1 MRSRACRA
9 ARPTR
14 RAASSACAGP
24 SRRVACARPRA
35 ARIAGTGAR
44 SPPAFRSERQRSSA
58 PAATAPSARTTIR
71 SRRSSEPLLT
81 RERRI
86 EPKGRGRLEA
96 GRVEEEPGECCEPR
110 ERAVGGEHV
119 DARAEQRRDGHD
131 EALAQVV
138 DRGIRHLRE
147 ALSKV
152 GRERT
157 GTAGQRRD
165 RRVVAHRRDR
175 IVAGL
180 GERAEHRVELLAGVA
195 VEDVTRVQS
204 ALGRCDRLARVGGDD
219 ARGHPPAVRMPTGQF
234 TPQLVAEQQPA
245 RRVDDEDP
253 AGPEPGAPHT
263 RTVRERTAPASD
275 ATVTRSVIGDG
286 DAKRPQPVAIER
298 GTARPAVGEAERGR
312 PVPRLA
318 EHRAVAVEVAHV
330 RIEPRVVLPRR
341 RDEERDASA
350 RSLSCPRTTRSRA
363 LSRSAESDPAW
374 SSAGARPGSTSCD
387 RSRASIHATL
397 PSIVLI
403 SPLWQRSRNGCAR
416 SQLGSVF
423 VEKR

>member
-1 MRSRACRA
+1 MNV
-9 ARPTR
+9 
-14 RAASSACAGP
+14 ASS
-24 SRRVACARPRA
+24 RR
-35 ARIAGTGAR
+35 GA
-44 SPPAFRSERQRSSA
+44 SDSS
-58 PAATAPSARTTIR
+58 
-71 SRRSSEPLLT
+71 
-81 RERRI
+81 
-86 EPKGRGRLEA
+86 A
-96 GRVEEEPGECCEPR
+96 GRVEEEPGERREPR
-110 ERAVGGEHV
+110 ERAVGGERV

-138 DRGIRHLRE
+138 DRGIRHLGE
-147 ALSKV
+147 ALSEV

-157 GTAGQRRD
+157 GTAGERRD

-180 GERAEHRVELLAGVA
+180 GERAEHRVQLLAGVA

-204 ALGRCDRLARVGGDD
+204 ALGRCDRLARRRRVTML
-219 ARGHPPAVRMPTGQF
+219 AATHAPVRTPPGEL

-253 AGPEPGAPHT
+253 AGPEPRAPHT
-263 RTVRERTAPASD
+263 RTVRQRDGPRLGRDRHEA
-275 ATVTRSVIGDG
+275 VVGDG
-286 DAKRPQPVAIER
+286 DAKRPQPVAVER
-298 GTARPAVGEAERGR
+298 GAARPAVGEAERGG

-341 RDEERDASA
+341 RDEERDCLGEVLVLPANDEVERVVEERRVGSGVVERRREAGLAPPVTA
-350 RSLSCPRTTRSRA
+350 R
-363 LSRSAESDPAW
+363 
-374 SSAGARPGSTSCD
+374 
-387 RSRASIHATL
+387 RASIHATL